1 MFTLCAKSYLCCTF
15 RFPFFRFTTGGDF
28 PTRKGFFDA
37 LLSGCVPVIFETTA
51 ALTQWPLHWTVP
63 RTGTGAEDYGAL
75 RRGRPA
81 VDGDDTTPNEEHLAS
96 QCVVYVPRDV
106 AMRNMTQTFAYLVN
120 LSEEPEYMTE
130 KLRCIAKVGF
140 QMQYSMPTGK
150 INPKK
155 KRNRKQRDAVDVI
168 LDHLLLPNEQK

>member
-1 MFTLCAKSYLCCTF
+1 MSICCAESDLLRCFYFYFNFNSL
-15 RFPFFRFTTGGDF
+15 GGDF

-63 RTGTGAEDYGAL
+63 RSGAEESGAL
-75 RRGRPA
+75 LRSRTAP
-81 VDGDDTTPNEEHLAS
+81 DGDDTMPNEEHLAS
-96 QCVVYVPRDV
+96 QCIIYVPRDV
-106 AMRNMTQTFAYLVN
+106 AMRNMTQAFAYLVN

-140 QMQYSMPTGK
+140 QMQYSMPAVLNT
-150 INPKK
+150 KK
-155 KRNRKQRDAVDVI
+155 KDNRRQRDAVDVI